1 MNIWKCKPIS
11 PTDTLQQKIE
21 ITSLK
26 SFLAGENTSVLIPL
40 YKNKEHIIC
49 FMFILEV
56 FLNYKSAQVYSS
68 SQSDTGEGQNTPLL
82 YVII

>member
-1 MNIWKCKPIS
+1 
-11 PTDTLQQKIE
+11 
-21 ITSLK
+21 
-26 SFLAGENTSVLIPL
+26 
-40 YKNKEHIIC
+40 
-49 FMFILEV
+49 MFILEV